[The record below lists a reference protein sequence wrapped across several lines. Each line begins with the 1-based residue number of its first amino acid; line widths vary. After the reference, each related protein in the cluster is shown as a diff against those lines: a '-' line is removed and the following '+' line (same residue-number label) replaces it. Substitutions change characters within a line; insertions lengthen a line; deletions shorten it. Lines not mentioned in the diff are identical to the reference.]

1 MVMEDDGMSETDRPK
16 SEALRAVEFTLY
28 AGRLLLVPMALGL
41 LLGIAA
47 LLYNFI
53 GQAILVA
60 QLQIFDS
67 SPEEGQLIIEII
79 RLIDYFLLSG
89 LMIMVAVNGYD
100 FFISHIY
107 VRGRKDTPDWV
118 GAMGI
123 HGLKMNLFIT
133 ICAISSF
140 QLLQIFFDI
149 VTDAELDEEMQSLL
163 PWLFGLHGLFL
174 ATAVVIALLARF
186 LSHSPD

>member
-1 MVMEDDGMSETDRPK
+1 MSETDRPK
-16 SEALRAVEFTLY
+16 SGALRTVEFTLY

-41 LLGIAA
+41 LLGIVA

-60 QLQIFDS
+60 QLQIFGT

-149 VTDAELDEEMQSLL
+149 VTDAELGEEMQSLL

>member
-1 MVMEDDGMSETDRPK
+1 MSEIEEAN
-16 SEALRAVEFTLY
+16 SGALRSIEFTLY

-41 LLGIAA
+41 LVGIVA
-47 LLYNFI
+47 LLYNFVD
-53 GQAILVA
+53 QAIDVAYIHIYVRDAAEEQLV
-60 QLQIFDS
+60 
-67 SPEEGQLIIEII
+67 IEII

-100 FFISHIY
+100 FFVSHIY
-107 VRGRKDTPDWV
+107 VRGRKGTPDWV

-140 QLLQIFFDI
+140 QLLQVFFDI
-149 VTDAELDEEMQSLL
+149 VADAHLGDRMSALL
-163 PWLFGLHGLFL
+163 PWLFALHGLFL
-174 ATAVVIALLARF
+174 ATAVVIALMARY
-186 LSHSPD
+186 LTHSGN

>member
-1 MVMEDDGMSETDRPK
+1 MKEIDKPY
-16 SEALRAVEFTLY
+16 SEALRAIEFTLY

-41 LLGIAA
+41 LLGIVA

-53 GQAILVA
+53 DQAIHVA
-60 QLQIFDS
+60 HLHIFS
-67 SPEEGQLIIEII
+67 STHEEEQLIIEII

-107 VRGRKDTPDWV
+107 VRDHKDKPDWV

-149 VTDAELDEEMQSLL
+149 VADAHLGDEMKSLL
-163 PWLFGLHGLFL
+163 PWLFALHGLFL
-174 ATAVVIALLARF
+174 VTAVVIAVMARF
-186 LSHSPD
+186 FAGRAD

>member
-1 MVMEDDGMSETDRPK
+1 MSEIDEPN
-16 SEALRAVEFTLY
+16 SGALRSVEFTLY

-53 GQAILVA
+53 GQAIHVVVIH
-60 QLQIFDS
+60 IF
-67 SPEEGQLIIEII
+67 PATGQEEDLIIEII
-79 RLIDYFLLSG
+79 KLIDYFLLSG

-100 FFISHIY
+100 FFVSHIY
-107 VRGRKDTPDWV
+107 VRGRKSTPDWV

-149 VTDAELDEEMQSLL
+149 VADAHLADEMRALL
-163 PWLFGLHGLFL
+163 PWLFALHGLFL
-174 ATAVVIALLARF
+174 ATAIVIAVMARF
-186 LSHSPD
+186 FTGRAD